1 LNASRGY
8 ETITV
13 DTAKMSGKQREMSGK
28 STQHQTCIDELALML
43 RPAAGGVFTVS
54 SGRAEQEALQL
65 RIYGARDAGE
75 VTARWRAALDEIAQ
89 ARIAILGVPSDC
101 GAGLVRGASFGP
113 QAVRAAVL
121 EREPRFA
128 EIARAEKIVDVG
140 DVFTVPHLLHDE
152 MLSAAQIASS
162 RAALYGGAGGELP
175 VSPLSIAERV
185 VGRLLQ
191 LNPELRVFLIGGDHS
206 VTWPVV
212 SALAAVQE
220 EPWAIVHPDAHTD
233 LLSERLGVK
242 YCFATWAYHAN
253 DRLGR
258 GGRLVQVGIRASGRP
273 REHWEGT
280 LGVKQFWAEE
290 IEARGGAAVIGAVI
304 DHLRSIGVTRAY
316 VSNDIDATDPALA
329 PSTGAPARGGL
340 GVEFVR
346 ALIARVGD
354 AFPLIGGDIV
364 EVAPSIGSA
373 EDAKR
378 TTNVAACYM
387 LETLASMVGASRT
400 DWRTTILEP

>member
-1 LNASRGY
+1 
-8 ETITV
+8 
-13 DTAKMSGKQREMSGK
+13 MSGK
-28 STQHQTCIDELALML
+28 STQQQTCLDELVHML
-43 RPAAGGVFTVS
+43 RPAAGGVYTVS

-65 RIYGARDAGE
+65 RIYGARDASDVAE
-75 VTARWRAALDEIAQ
+75 RWRAALSDVGR

-121 EREPRFA
+121 EHEPCFA
-128 EIARAEKIVDVG
+128 EIARAEGIVDVG

-162 RAALYGGAGGELP
+162 RAALYAGAGDELP
-175 VSPLSIAERV
+175 VSPLSITERAI
-185 VGRLLQ
+185 GRLLQ
-191 LNPELRVFLIGGDHS
+191 LNPALRIFVIGGDHS
-206 VTWPVV
+206 VTWPVIA
-212 SALAAVQE
+212 ALAAAHGE
-220 EPWAIVHPDAHTD
+220 SFAIVHPDAHTD

-253 DRLGR
+253 ERLGR

-273 REHWEGT
+273 REYWEGT
-280 LGVKQFWAEE
+280 LGVKQFWADE
-290 IEARGGAAVIGAVI
+290 IQTRGGAAVIDAVI
-304 DHLRSIGVTRAY
+304 EHLRSIGVARVY

-340 GVEFVR
+340 DVDFVR

-354 AFPLIGGDIV
+354 AFPLLGGDIV

-387 LETLASMVGASRT
+387 LETLASMMGASGAQ
-400 DWRTTILEP
+400 WRTKILEP

>member
-1 LNASRGY
+1 
-8 ETITV
+8 
-13 DTAKMSGKQREMSGK
+13 
-28 STQHQTCIDELALML
+28 ML

-54 SGRAEQEALQL
+54 TGRAEQEALQL
-65 RIYGARDAGE
+65 RIYGARDARE
-75 VTARWRAALDEIAQ
+75 VDARWRAALESVEH
-89 ARIAILGVPSDC
+89 ARVAILGVPSDC

-128 EIARAEKIVDVG
+128 EIARAEAIVDVG

-152 MLSAAQIASS
+152 MLSAAQITSS
-162 RAALYGGAGGELP
+162 RAALYGGAGAELP

-185 VGRLLQ
+185 AGRLLE
-191 LNPELRVFLIGGDHS
+191 LNPALRIFLIGGDHS
-206 VTWPVV
+206 VTWPIIK
-212 SALAAVQE
+212 ALADAQDE
-220 EPWAIVHPDAHTD
+220 TRDGAQDGAWAIVHPDAHTD
-233 LLSERLGVK
+233 LLPERLGVK

-253 DRLGR
+253 ERLGR

-280 LGVKQFWAEE
+280 LGVKQFWADE
-290 IEARGGAAVIGAVI
+290 IDARGGDAVIGAVI
-304 DHLRSIGVTRAY
+304 DHLRSIGVTRVY
-316 VSNDIDATDPALA
+316 VSNDIDATDPAFA

-340 GVEFVR
+340 SVEFVR

-364 EVAPSIGSA
+364 EVAPSIGGP
-373 EDAKR
+373 EDARR

-387 LETLASMVGASRT
+387 LETLASMVGASGAQ
-400 DWRTTILEP
+400 WRTTTLDR

>member
-1 LNASRGY
+1 
-8 ETITV
+8 
-13 DTAKMSGKQREMSGK
+13 
-28 STQHQTCIDELALML
+28 ML
-43 RPAAGGVFTVS
+43 RPAAGGVYTVS
-54 SGRAEQEALQL
+54 TGRAEQEALQL
-65 RIYGARDAGE
+65 QIYGARDARE
-75 VTARWRAALDEIAQ
+75 VAERWRAALESVEH
-89 ARIAILGVPSDC
+89 ARVAIVGVPSDC

-121 EREPRFA
+121 EQEPRFTD
-128 EIARAEKIVDVG
+128 IARAESIVDVG

-152 MLSAAQIASS
+152 MLSAAQIAAS

-185 VGRLLQ
+185 VGHLLH
-191 LNPELRVFLIGGDHS
+191 LNPALRIFLIGGDHS
-206 VTWPVV
+206 VTWPIIA
-212 SALAAVQE
+212 ALAAAHP

-233 LLSERLGVK
+233 LLPERLGVK

-253 DRLGR
+253 ERLGR

-280 LGVKQFWAEE
+280 LGVKQFWADE
-290 IEARGGAAVIGAVI
+290 IDARGGAAVIGAVI
-304 DHLRSIGVTRAY
+304 DHLRSIGVTRVY
-316 VSNDIDATDPALA
+316 VSNDIDATDPTFA

-340 GVEFVR
+340 SVDFVR

-354 AFPLIGGDIV
+354 AFPLMGGDIV
-364 EVAPSIGSA
+364 EVAPSIGSP

-387 LETLASMVGASRT
+387 LETLASMMGASGAP
-400 DWRTTILEP
+400 WRTTTLDR

>member
-1 LNASRGY
+1 
-8 ETITV
+8 
-13 DTAKMSGKQREMSGK
+13 
-28 STQHQTCIDELALML
+28 ML
-43 RPAAGGVFTVS
+43 RPAAGGIYTVS

-65 RIYGARDAGE
+65 RIYGARDATDVAE
-75 VTARWRAALDEIAQ
+75 RWRAALDDVGR

-121 EREPRFA
+121 EREPRFP
-128 EIARAEKIVDVG
+128 EIARAQGIVDVG

-162 RAALYGGAGGELP
+162 RTALYAGAGDELP
-175 VSPLSIAERV
+175 VSPLSITERV
-185 VGRLLQ
+185 IGRLLQ
-191 LNPELRVFLIGGDHS
+191 LNPALRIFVIGGDHS
-206 VTWPVV
+206 VTWPVIA
-212 SALAAVQE
+212 ALAAAHE
-220 EPWAIVHPDAHTD
+220 SFAIVHPDAHTD

-253 DRLGR
+253 ERLGR

-280 LGVKQFWAEE
+280 LGVKQFWADE
-290 IEARGGAAVIGAVI
+290 IQTRGGAAVIDAVI
-304 DHLRSIGVTRAY
+304 DHLRSIGVARVY

-340 GVEFVR
+340 DVDFVR

-354 AFPLIGGDIV
+354 AFPLLGGDIV

-387 LETLASMVGASRT
+387 LETLASMMGAPGAQ
-400 DWRTTILEP
+400 WRTKIIEL